1 MRSHLEVCE
10 RAQYGESV
18 VSSLFHPHVHRD
30 CLRTPWLPDCTG
42 TNTGLLTRPGSAAL
56 PLSLASMFLPPAWP
70 LGRGGGA
77 VYIPARVPPSQA
89 FALCSDPLSCAGRA
103 HAPAPT
109 CLCQHR
115 ELGVLAS
122 GDAEA
127 VITGGPVP
135 LGSVGELAGVLRRV
149 DRRVEI
155 VIEGRVQTL
164 ISVLPP
170 PVLEWF
176 CGQPPPADW
185 RQTEPSQESRFRR
198 LCLALC

>member
-1 MRSHLEVCE
+1 M
-10 RAQYGESV
+10 
-18 VSSLFHPHVHRD
+18 
-30 CLRTPWLPDCTG
+30 
-42 TNTGLLTRPGSAAL
+42 
-56 PLSLASMFLPPAWP
+56 
-70 LGRGGGA
+70 
-77 VYIPARVPPSQA
+77 
-89 FALCSDPLSCAGRA
+89 
-103 HAPAPT
+103 
-109 CLCQHR
+109 
-115 ELGVLAS
+115 LAS